1 MASSPI
7 TSWQIDGETME
18 IVTDIN
24 FLGSKIT
31 ADDDAAMRLKI
42 LAPWKKSYDQPRQ
55 HMKKQRHYFV
65 NEGPYSQSH
74 GFSSSH
80 VWMWELDHKQGWML
94 KNWCFWALVL
104 EKSLESP
111 FDCKEIKPINPKG
124 NHSWLFIRRT
134 DAKAKAPILWPP
146 DSKSWLI
153 RKDLYAGKDWKQ
165 EDKGMTEVEM
175 VG

>member
-1 MASSPI
+1 
-7 TSWQIDGETME
+7 ME
-18 IVTDIN
+18 PAVDFI

-31 ADDDAAMRLKI
+31 ADGDCSHEIKRGLLLGRTAMTNLDSI
-42 LAPWKKSYDQPRQ
+42 VKSRDVTLPTKVCLVKPMVY
-55 HMKKQRHYFV
+55 
-65 NEGPYSQSH
+65 
-74 GFSSSH
+74 SSSH

-165 EDKGMTEVEM
+165 EEKGMTEVEM